1 VKRLAPVALLLAA
14 CAGPLAAPAPPPIDR
29 EAIARL
35 AATRGYQLG
44 FPRPVA
50 LLPDGDVLFLRTG
63 ARSYVAELF
72 ELDAAT
78 GATRRVAS
86 ADALVASA
94 DVALSAAEKAR
105 RERTR
110 TVVRGIV
117 SVEVSRDGS
126 RLLVPIGER
135 VFAIDRASGVT
146 SALELGPGYPETPT
160 LSPDGRRVAFVR
172 DDEVWTADLA
182 GGKPRRLTRKDG
194 PDVAWGSAEFAAQE
208 ELDRTAGMWWSP
220 DGSQLIV
227 QRTDNA
233 RVDTLYVSDPR
244 HPDVAPTPFR
254 YPRAGTHNADVRL
267 GIIGASGGELRWIE
281 WDRAAF
287 PYVHHVQWPENAP
300 PTLVVLNRAQT
311 ELRVLAVDVETGRT
325 ATLVTETDPAWV
337 NTSGGPRWA
346 ADGRSFLW
354 PHEVALGWELGRHD
368 ATGRRTATLVA
379 GDVGFHGEYD
389 VDEET
394 GEVWFVRDTGLDR
407 HVYSVDAQGGN
418 LRQHTDA
425 PGIQRVEVARRGGS
439 RLFFHSGAD
448 GSRSISLIARD
459 GRPIAPLPSVAED
472 DPRLPNVSVGTTRG
486 AERTYATAITRPR
499 SFDASLRYPV
509 VLQVY
514 AGPGVR
520 TVSPD
525 PRAYWE
531 DQLLADTG
539 FIVVR
544 GDGRG
549 TPGRGRAWERVI
561 SGDLI
566 SVPLAD
572 QIDLLQGLGRAH
584 PELDLDRVGVVGWS
598 FGGYFAA
605 MAALLRPDVFKAAI
619 AGAPVSDWRFYDTA
633 YTERYMR
640 MPDENPEGYD
650 ATSAVVNA
658 GKLGAPLLLI
668 HGLTDDNVH
677 LANTLAL
684 AEALFLAGR
693 DFDLLTLSTTH
704 MLADPAAEAA
714 LMNRE
719 IDFLRAHL
727 GLPIAAGGRSASRS
741 SGSGGVAPGFVS
753 GRRAERR
760 GSGRDPLA
768 YFHRV
773 GCANEGQDAHRDQ
786 GEARELTRRGKLADD
801 REARREGEQR
811 NRGHH
816 DRRRPREVEARDRFV
831 PEHRPCVEE
840 HDSLEREHGELRQG
854 GVPRKQVGAGEEG
867 EESHGARQPEAAPH
881 VARSRQDA

>member
-1 VKRLAPVALLLAA
+1 MRRLASIALLSAA
-14 CAGPLAAPAPPPIDR
+14 CAGSPPASQPPIDR
-29 EAIARL
+29 EAIEQL
-35 AATRGYQLG
+35 AATRSYRLG

-63 ARSYVAELF
+63 PRSYFAELF

-86 ADALVASA
+86 ADELVASA
-94 DVALSAAEKAR
+94 DVTLSSAERAR

-126 RLLVPIGER
+126 RLLLPIDER
-135 VFAIDRASGVT
+135 VFVVHRASGVT
-146 SALELGPGYPETPT
+146 SSLELGPGYPETPT
-160 LSPDGRRVAFVR
+160 LSPDGRRVAFAR
-172 DDEVWTADLA
+172 DDEVWTADLP
-182 GGKPRRLTRKDG
+182 GGRPRRLTKKEG
-194 PDVAWGSAEFAAQE
+194 PDVAWGSAEFVAQE

-220 DGSQLIV
+220 DGSRLIV

-267 GIIGASGGELRWIE
+267 AIIDATGGEPRWIG
-281 WDRAAF
+281 WDHAAF

-300 PTLVVLNRAQT
+300 PTLVVLNRSQT
-311 ELRVLAVDVETGRT
+311 ELRVLAVDVETGGT
-325 ATLVTETDPAWV
+325 TTLVTERDPTWV
-337 NTSGGPRWA
+337 NASGGPRWA

-354 PHEVALGWELGRHD
+354 AHEVALGWELCRHD
-368 ATGRRTATLVA
+368 ATGRRTATLVG
-379 GDVGFHGEYD
+379 GDTGFQGEYD

-407 HVYSVDAQGGN
+407 HVYSVDAQGRN

-425 PGIQRVEVARRGGS
+425 PGIQGVEVARRGGT
-439 RLFFHSGAD
+439 RLIFHRGAD
-448 GSRSISLIARD
+448 GSRSISAIARD
-459 GRPIAPLPSVAED
+459 GTPIAPLPSVAED
-472 DPRLPNVSVGTTRG
+472 GPRLPNVTVGMTRG

-499 SFDASLRYPV
+499 SFDPSLRYPV

-514 AGPGVR
+514 AGPGFT

-525 PRAYWE
+525 PREYWE
-531 DQLLADTG
+531 DQLLADAG

-549 TPGRGRAWERVI
+549 TPGRGRAWERAI

-572 QIDLLQGLGRAH
+572 QVDLLQGLGLVH
-584 PELDLDRVGVVGWS
+584 PELDLGRVGVVGWS

-605 MAALLRPDVFKAAI
+605 MAALLRPDVFEAAI
-619 AGAPVSDWRFYDTA
+619 AGAPVTDWRFYDTA

-640 MPDENPEGYD
+640 TPDENPEGYD

-658 GKLGAPLLLI
+658 GRLGVPLLLV
-668 HGLTDDNVH
+668 HGLTDDNVY

-684 AEALFLAGR
+684 AEALFLAGK
-693 DFDLLTLSTTH
+693 DFDLVTLSTSH
-704 MLADPAAEAA
+704 MRADPATEAA
-714 LMNRE
+714 LMARE

-727 GLPIAAGGRSASRS
+727 GRPIAA
-741 SGSGGVAPGFVS
+741 S
-753 GRRAERR
+753 GR
-760 GSGRDPLA
+760 
-768 YFHRV
+768 
-773 GCANEGQDAHRDQ
+773 
-786 GEARELTRRGKLADD
+786 
-801 REARREGEQR
+801 
-811 NRGHH
+811 
-816 DRRRPREVEARDRFV
+816 
-831 PEHRPCVEE
+831 
-840 HDSLEREHGELRQG
+840 
-854 GVPRKQVGAGEEG
+854 
-867 EESHGARQPEAAPH
+867 
-881 VARSRQDA
+881 